1 MNEIEA
7 KRQEIEHYKGVLERY
22 QSGRWLDMGRRHL
35 EELEAE
41 LVELENNGA
50 KVLTGGMS
58 ALQAEG
64 SGSIP
69 DGSTNSD
76 C

>member
-1 MNEIEA
+1 MDKIEA
-7 KRQEIEHYKGVLERY
+7 KRKEIEHYEGVLERY

-35 EELEAE
+35 VELKAE
-41 LVELENNGA
+41 LAELENNGA
-50 KVLTGGMS
+50 EVLTGGMS

-69 DGSTNSD
+69 DGSTNLG